1 MTELELEDSPHVQH
15 MRKHPD
21 LYCDALSAFLA
32 QLPGGADGGG
42 SLRPSLEVC
51 LA

>member
-1 MTELELEDSPHVQH
+1 MCSTCASTPTCTAH
-15 MRKHPD
+15 
-21 LYCDALSAFLA
+21 ALAAFLA
-32 QLPGGADGGG
+32 QLPSKLEASDNG